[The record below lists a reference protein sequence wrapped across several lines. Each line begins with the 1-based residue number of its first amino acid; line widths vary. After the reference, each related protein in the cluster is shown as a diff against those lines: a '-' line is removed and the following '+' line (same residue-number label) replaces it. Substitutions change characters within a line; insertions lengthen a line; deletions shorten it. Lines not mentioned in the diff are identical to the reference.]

1 MSVARPRSDYVAF
14 KNLRIAIVRRMSA
27 RRRRPNYILSIRAY
41 RAGTNYLQ
49 RGPAVE
55 LTSLADVANFT
66 AKIYKAFF
74 AAQARR

>member
-1 MSVARPRSDYVAF
+1 
-14 KNLRIAIVRRMSA
+14 
-27 RRRRPNYILSIRAY
+27 LSTRAY